1 MDFKKIFKTL
11 QTLGTEQNKK
21 TYKKHG
27 VTNDLFGVSYANINK
42 LKKQIKQN
50 QTLAESLWKTHNHDA
65 CILACYIADPK
76 KIKEA
81 TLDQWVKT
89 LCNYVIS
96 DAFSKLV
103 AQTPFAKK
111 KMQQWSQSKE
121 EWVGRSGWLILAHLA
136 RNSKNLKNVFFE
148 DYLKIIES
156 TLHHRPNRTKDA
168 MNSALIAIGIK
179 NPSLQKKATLS
190 AKKIG
195 KVIVDHGQTN
205 CKTPNAASYIEKTIA
220 RNQALKNKKKS
231 S

>member
-1 MDFKKIFKTL
+1 MDFKKVFKTL

-21 TYKKHG
+21 IYKKHG

-65 CILACYIADPK
+65 CILACYIAEPK
-76 KIKEA
+76 KIKSS

-89 LCNYVIS
+89 LSNYVIS
-96 DAFSKLV
+96 DAFSNLV
-103 AQTPFAKK
+103 AQTPFAEK

-121 EWVGRSGWLILAHLA
+121 EWVGRSGWLVLAHLA
-136 RNSKNLKNVFFE
+136 RNSKDLEDAFFE
-148 DYLKIIES
+148 DYLNIIES
-156 TLHHRPNRTKDA
+156 SLHHRLNRTKDA

-179 NPSLQKKATLS
+179 NLFLQKKALLS

-195 KVIVDHGQTN
+195 KVIVDHGQTS
-205 CKTPNAASYIEKTIA
+205 CKTPDATTYIKKTMT
-220 RNQALKNKKKS
+220 RNQILKNKKKS